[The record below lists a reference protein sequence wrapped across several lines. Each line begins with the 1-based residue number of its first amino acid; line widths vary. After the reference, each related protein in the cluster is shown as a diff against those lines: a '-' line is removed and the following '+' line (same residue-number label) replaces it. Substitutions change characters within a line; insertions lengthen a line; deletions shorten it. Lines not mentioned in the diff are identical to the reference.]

1 MDSESSQKHTDY
13 SGFRHCR
20 KVSVFTVSC
29 ELCTRKR
36 GKSAKPRGW
45 IGSSRC
51 RSFRPPP
58 GRPVAVTV
66 GDKIEGLR
74 QWASGRCLSADRAG
88 VHSRTEGS
96 CGGRVRR
103 VVREPGVN

>member
-1 MDSESSQKHTDY
+1 MDPESSQKQGDS
-13 SGFRHCR
+13 SGFPHCR

-36 GKSAKPRGW
+36 GKSVKAKLNWQLGM
-45 IGSSRC
+45 
-51 RSFRPPP
+51 PPIHTSTVVVP
-58 GRPVAVTV
+58 LAVTA

-88 VHSRTEGS
+88 VYSRSEEV
-96 CGGRVRR
+96 GGRERR
-103 VVREPGVN
+103 VVRAD